1 MTVAGSATV
10 QCAAGASALPDL
22 EAALRA
28 AIAEARAGLSGDSG
42 IDLAIVFVS
51 AAYGPGIRPVMD
63 GLADLLPARALLGTT
78 AEGDAAYAPF

>member
-28 AIAEARAGLSGDSG
+28 AIAEARAGDGAHPGSNGYAAMAALVDGWAAWREW
-42 IDLAIVFVS
+42 LA
-51 AAYGPGIRPVMD
+51 
-63 GLADLLPARALLGTT
+63 
-78 AEGDAAYAPF
+78 